1 MSGRKKSKK
10 TTKKTGMS
18 WITVWLIVSA
28 VVLSGVIGY
37 ATYTGVNTVKRV
49 VSTKAGGGL
58 LFSSNYMTTGT
69 LTSIEYGTYSDFIDS
84 ETGLPLAA
92 NPEYIL
98 TVCNYSQGDKAT
110 WYTSSDI
117 QYTIKAELFLSER
130 YTAEEAAEAG
140 DAELEGTYKRP
151 SVDDLGDKQFGIRRH
166 GDSTYEYFT
175 AATAE
180 GLTINLPTTYSLSK
194 ATTSTDEF
202 DILIDKSEL
211 LNTSPSFWVKVT
223 ATPRSIIG
231 GEVEVIEGYVG
242 ACKNASG
249 EASWT
254 GVIGDEDY
262 STTDYDAYNY
272 IITGSGKGTFY
283 FAWDDSKVNPNEFA
297 LLNYGSGASAI
308 PTAEVSSWTGYKQY
322 GPTGPASV
330 TGADTWKYI
339 TLDVDSSEHARY
351 EFQLYKT
358 SGTDYRSLID
368 KYVDYQFVAD
378 E

>member
-1 MSGRKKSKK
+1 MSGRKKLKK
-10 TTKKTGMS
+10 TAKKIGKS
-18 WITVWLIVSA
+18 WITLWLIISVA
-28 VVLSGVIGY
+28 VLSAVIGY

-69 LTSIEYGTYSDFIDS
+69 LTSIEYGNYSDFCDPD
-84 ETGLPLAA
+84 TGVPLAT

-117 QYTIKAELFLSER
+117 QYTIKAELFLSDR

-140 DAELEGTYKRP
+140 DPDLEGTHKRP
-151 SVDDLGDKQFGIRRH
+151 SSTQLGDKKFGLRHH
-166 GDSTYEYFT
+166 GDSEYTYFT
-175 AATAE
+175 AGE
-180 GLTINLPTTYSLSK
+180 GLTIDLPTTYSLSK
-194 ATTSTDEF
+194 ATTSSDEF

-211 LNTSPSFWVKVT
+211 LNISPSFWIKIT
-223 ATPRSIIG
+223 ATPGSIIG
-231 GEVEVIEGYVG
+231 GEVELIDGYVG

-254 GVIGDEDY
+254 GVIGDENY

-272 IITGSGKGTFY
+272 IISGSGKGTFY
-283 FAWDDSKVNPNEFA
+283 FAWDDSKVRPNEFS
-297 LLNYGSGASAI
+297 LLNYGSGSTPI
-308 PTAEVSSWTGYKQY
+308 PTAVVSSWTGYTQY
-322 GPTGPASV
+322 GPSGPTSV
-330 TGADTWKYI
+330 TGDDTWKCI
-339 TLDVDSSEHARY
+339 TLEVDSSVLARY
-351 EFQLYKT
+351 EFQLYKM
-358 SGTDYRSLID
+358 SGADYRSLID
-368 KYVDYQFVAD
+368 KYVDYRFVAD